1 MGTIGNGD
9 ISQKAFVT
17 FFLMTSKQPV
27 KLQQFVFLC
36 RRYFAQRLT
45 TIVGLFLVSRFIRDA
60 SNYHDIASFPVYSR
74 STSTVLVICIG
85 WIHVIT
91 VLLKTLQCTF
101 RSWHKNSWFIL
112 GISMSCWENWYFR
125 WIFEEV
131 LNYSISHVSSFAVF
145 NSWYYSFKLNSVSLH
160 SSLMRAI
167 LLF

>member
-27 KLQQFVFLC
+27 KLQHLVFLC

-45 TIVGLFLVSRFIRDA
+45 TIVGLFLVSGFVRYA
-60 SNYHDIASFPVYSR
+60 SYYHDIAGFPVHSI
-74 STSTVLVICIG
+74 ICIG
-85 WIHVIT
+85 WIHVTT
-91 VLLKTLQCTF
+91 VLFKTLQCTS
-101 RSWHKNSWFIL
+101 RSWHENSWFIL

-131 LNYSISHVSSFAVF
+131 LNNSISHVSSFVVF

-167 LLF
+167 LPF